1 MNNSIEFIPMRDMEL
16 YDAYKKAFRRADVKS
31 HRQAIQAAINTK
43 TSRYWIS
50 TFQAYREILKIKKGK
65 AAGCT
70 RSVRRRMIQTIYS
83 TYQELENKP
92 AFRGCST
99 FFITSFAVQREAP
112 EFYIS
117 YSRALAIISRINRK
131 RKNEE

>member
-1 MNNSIEFIPMRDMEL
+1 MNNCIEFIPVRDREL
-16 YDAYKKAFRRADVKS
+16 YNAYKTAFRRPDVKS
-31 HRQAIQAAINTK
+31 HKQAIQAAIK
-43 TSRYWIS
+43 SGTSRFWIS

-65 AAGCT
+65 PTGC
-70 RSVRRRMIQTIYS
+70 VRTVRKRMIQKIYS
-83 TYQELENKP
+83 AYQELEKKP

-117 YSRALAIISRINRK
+117 YSRALAIISRINRE
-131 RKNEE
+131 RRNEQ